1 MTAAGAFQH
10 TRALLFGRPYGATG
24 GFGSHDVAILETC
37 RELGLE
43 SLPVV
48 TQMDF
53 GHTDPMFVIPY
64 GIEAELDCDRQ
75 RLRYLSSAV
84 R

>member
-1 MTAAGAFQH
+1 M
-10 TRALLFGRPYGATG
+10 ALLE
-24 GFGSHDVAILETC
+24 VC
-37 RELGLE
+37 RELGLD

-64 GIEAELDCDRQ
+64 GVEAEIDCDRQ
-75 RLRYLSSAV
+75 QLRYTDPLKGLLRLVILAILDG
-84 R
+84 

>member
-1 MTAAGAFQH
+1 M
-10 TRALLFGRPYGATG
+10 ALLE
-24 GFGSHDVAILETC
+24 VC

-64 GIEAELDCDRQ
+64 GVEAEIDCDQQQLCYREA
-75 RLRYLSSAV
+75 AV